1 MDKALMNADEALKIS
16 SEISV
21 LTSGISME
29 PMLRE
34 HRDIAIV
41 ERVNRKLKKNDV
53 PLYRRAGCDKLVLHR
68 IIKLT
73 DNGYVI
79 RGDNLYKNEYDVT
92 DENIVG
98 VLKAFYRNGKYYD
111 CATSKKYHSYIFL
124 NRLSYP
130 FRYFWKIKLKP
141 FLAKIKHLIFK

>member
-53 PLYRRAGCDKLVLHR
+53 PLYRRA
-68 IIKLT
+68 
-73 DNGYVI
+73 
-79 RGDNLYKNEYDVT
+79 
-92 DENIVG
+92 
-98 VLKAFYRNGKYYD
+98 
-111 CATSKKYHSYIFL
+111 
-124 NRLSYP
+124 
-130 FRYFWKIKLKP
+130 
-141 FLAKIKHLIFK
+141 